1 MRKALIT
8 GASSGIGRD
17 IARLLASRGWEVILV
32 ARRADKLM
40 SLKKEL
46 GKNAKCIRCDVSHE
60 PECRKLYDVLKNDN
74 IEMLVTCAG
83 FGLCGEFTELS
94 LDSELKMIDTNIK
107 AVHILTKLFLRDFK
121 KKNNG
126 YILNVASIAG
136 FFSGPL
142 MATYYATK
150 NYVVSLT
157 GAIYEELQRSHSNV
171 KISALCPGPV
181 DTEFNDVAHVKF
193 SAEPLD
199 SKTVAQEAIDG
210 LLQGK
215 LYIIPSSK
223 MKCLKLVKRLL
234 PDKTITHFCY
244 TFQKKKK

>member
-1 MRKALIT
+1 MLQIRCKNNGVTKSFPEGSSLLDVYEEFANEINLPYPVISAKVNNASQGLKFRLYQNRDVEFLDARMGSGFRVYVRSLCFVLYKATQDLFPGSKLFIEH
-8 GASSGIGRD
+8 S
-17 IARLLASRGWEVILV
+17 LSRGYYC
-32 ARRADKLM
+32 
-40 SLKKEL
+40 
-46 GKNAKCIRCDVSHE
+46 N
-60 PECRKLYDVLKNDN
+60 
-74 IEMLVTCAG
+74 
-83 FGLCGEFTELS
+83 
-94 LDSELKMIDTNIK
+94 
-107 AVHILTKLFLRDFK
+107 FK

>member
-1 MRKALIT
+1 
-8 GASSGIGRD
+8 
-17 IARLLASRGWEVILV
+17 
-32 ARRADKLM
+32 
-40 SLKKEL
+40 
-46 GKNAKCIRCDVSHE
+46 
-60 PECRKLYDVLKNDN
+60 
-74 IEMLVTCAG
+74 
-83 FGLCGEFTELS
+83 
-94 LDSELKMIDTNIK
+94 
-107 AVHILTKLFLRDFK
+107 
-121 KKNNG
+121 
-126 YILNVASIAG
+126 
-136 FFSGPL
+136 